1 MSEYNQI
8 LIKKRENQ
16 KTASTLEGVVNR
28 LRARDGRLGIRSQDK
43 ESVLPEIRE
52 LETLI
57 DKLRI

>member
-43 ESVLPEIRE
+43 ESVLPEIR
-52 LETLI
+52 
-57 DKLRI
+57 